1 MTLSLK
7 HMLPFTSALFCA
19 SICMMPYKA
28 NAQSPSS
35 DSSSSKGV
43 YCYYTVGGTMIFSK
57 TFTIDAADVDN
68 VLIEWKSQYPDG
80 SCSFRRNES
89 VARADINLSYARASE
104 TNWKYSS
111 VDWVS
116 KYAAKSRESYV
127 ATTERPSPTS
137 VRVSGYGHMPERVAK
152 GCAVSQPAETGRI
165 KIKNICGYEILV
177 ASCPLGTG
185 PSHCHVGREDWAVYL
200 THIAPG
206 ASESMVA
213 SDGRQQTPIMAC
225 KGPASSVRVTIMGMG
240 KGQCLGQRK

>member
-1 MTLSLK
+1 MRHGVKMKLLI
-7 HMLPFTSALFCA
+7 LVLLLGLTSTYAPRA
-19 SICMMPYKA
+19 E
-28 NAQSPSS
+28 AQ
-35 DSSSSKGV
+35 SSSSYPKTIYAFCVTQDPVRYTNIFTLTLNAEAEFNDLYNGV
-43 YCYYTVGGTMIFSK
+43 RQEFIKANGFGDCVAISDRARVEETLAASK
-57 TFTIDAADVDN
+57 DN
-68 VLIEWKSQYPDG
+68 YRQRQISYG
-80 SCSFRRNES
+80 SMSWVS
-89 VARADINLSYARASE
+89 ARATAAN
-104 TNWKYSS
+104 TSS
-111 VDWVS
+111 TPS
-116 KYAAKSRESYV
+116 
-127 ATTERPSPTS
+127 SPTS

-240 KGQCLGQRK
+240 KGQCLGHRK